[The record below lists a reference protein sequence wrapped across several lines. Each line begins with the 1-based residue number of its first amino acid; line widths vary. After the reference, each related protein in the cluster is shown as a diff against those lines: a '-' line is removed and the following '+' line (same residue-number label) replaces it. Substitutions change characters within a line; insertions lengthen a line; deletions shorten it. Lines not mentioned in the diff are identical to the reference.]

1 MSENLLTW
9 EYPFLYKV
17 SVFMENSH
25 LMSEVSD
32 LVHKTTAIHP
42 IVGASINSLCML
54 RTYSSLRLRRC
65 FSLSPSSM
73 QLAYTPGLCGGCG
86 QARASNTIVKVVD
99 ATNPSTS
106 KHDMS
111 DRNTISNRSVQH
123 ITVTSNGVYEFC
135 FYMLDKNG
143 FQTESSEYTPL
154 WKKSESSIDMAYSS
168 FAVGIEVTAVLNA
181 LLGDTKDSD
190 QKVVLSLTAGMHI
203 IRPQEL
209 LYIRS

>member
-1 MSENLLTW
+1 
-9 EYPFLYKV
+9 
-17 SVFMENSH
+17 
-25 LMSEVSD
+25 
-32 LVHKTTAIHP
+32 
-42 IVGASINSLCML
+42 
-54 RTYSSLRLRRC
+54 
-65 FSLSPSSM
+65 
-73 QLAYTPGLCGGCG
+73 
-86 QARASNTIVKVVD
+86 
-99 ATNPSTS
+99 
-106 KHDMS
+106 
-111 DRNTISNRSVQH
+111 
-123 ITVTSNGVYEFC
+123 
-135 FYMLDKNG
+135 MLDKNG